1 VLARFQHE
9 LVTRAMALAFD
20 DTFRVMVVAAVVG
33 AVIGLAL
40 RRNHAAQAAAEPMA
54 AAPLT
59 EAVSS
64 ARMAG

>member
-1 VLARFQHE
+1 VPAVLARLQHD

-20 DTFRVMVVAAVVG
+20 DTFRVMVVAAIVG

-40 RRNHAAQAAAEPMA
+40 RRNYAAQAAVETEEAEIVP
-54 AAPLT
+54 
-59 EAVSS
+59 S